1 MIYFE
6 GKPSERSDVDARYG
20 GSSFRLDEVPC
31 VPAQLDFYI
40 VEHARHR
47 GDAYGDPSEFFRFVR
62 GEGQKGCLPGS
73 ACAREQRGELR
84 SSSGAVERSFD
95 VGYQLLSTR
104 EVRGDFSKAWRE
116 RVFEDGHVAYL

>member
-47 GDAYGDPSEFFRFVR
+47 GDAYGDPPEFFRFVR
-62 GEGQKGCLPGS
+62 EEGQKGCLPVPRAPES
-73 ACAREQRGELR
+73 NVV
-84 SSSGAVERSFD
+84 SSGLR
-95 VGYQLLSTR
+95 
-104 EVRGDFSKAWRE
+104 RGC
-116 RVFEDGHVAYL
+116 